1 MTLLVRRWCR
11 SHATRHALRVLHG
24 SSPSGDSR
32 NVGTVPRKPMQ
43 LDPSPSRSYSDRQ
56 HKFRVTIMLVA
67 VVMHYSVYATGQHVD
82 CYFCLE
88 VRYCIPYTV

>member
-1 MTLLVRRWCR
+1 MMTLPVRRWCR
-11 SHATRHALRVLHG
+11 PMRLDMHFGYYMNS

-56 HKFRVTIMLVA
+56 DKFRVTIMPVA
-67 VVMHYSVYATGQHVD
+67 VVM
-82 CYFCLE
+82 
-88 VRYCIPYTV
+88 